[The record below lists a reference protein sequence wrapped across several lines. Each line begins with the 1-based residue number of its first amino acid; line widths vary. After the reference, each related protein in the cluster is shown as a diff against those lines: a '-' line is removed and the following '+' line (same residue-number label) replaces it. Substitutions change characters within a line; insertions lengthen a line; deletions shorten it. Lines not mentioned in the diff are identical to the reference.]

1 MELKKG
7 VSVETIDY
15 IVFFK
20 GLKSVEIEIVFND
33 VQSLTNFQAQL
44 NDTGC
49 DFMLIHTFAKN
60 VVKSRSMYLLLI
72 S

>member
-15 IVFFK
+15 IIFFK
-20 GLKSVEIEIVFND
+20 GLKSVEIEILFND
-33 VQSLTNFQAQL
+33 IQSLTNFQAQL
-44 NDTGC
+44 NDTWF
-49 DFMLIHTFAKN
+49 DFMLVHTFAKN
-60 VVKSRSMYLLLI
+60 VVKSRSKYLLLI

>member
-33 VQSLTNFQAQL
+33 VHNFTNF
-44 NDTGC
+44 
-49 DFMLIHTFAKN
+49 
-60 VVKSRSMYLLLI
+60 
-72 S
+72 

>member
-7 VSVETIDY
+7 VGVETIDY

-33 VQSLTNFQAQL
+33 VQGLTNFQA
-44 NDTGC
+44 
-49 DFMLIHTFAKN
+49 
-60 VVKSRSMYLLLI
+60 
-72 S
+72 

>member
-1 MELKKG
+1 MELKKC

-33 VQSLTNFQAQL
+33 VQSLINFQAQL
-44 NDTGC
+44 NDTWF
-49 DFMLIHTFAKN
+49 DFMFIHTFAKN
-60 VVKSRSMYLLLI
+60 VVKSRNMYLLLI

>member
-33 VQSLTNFQAQL
+33 VQSLTNFQAQF
-44 NDTGC
+44 NDTWF
-49 DFMLIHTFAKN
+49 DFMFIHTFGKN
-60 VVKSRSMYLLLI
+60 VVKSRNMYLLLI
-72 S
+72 L